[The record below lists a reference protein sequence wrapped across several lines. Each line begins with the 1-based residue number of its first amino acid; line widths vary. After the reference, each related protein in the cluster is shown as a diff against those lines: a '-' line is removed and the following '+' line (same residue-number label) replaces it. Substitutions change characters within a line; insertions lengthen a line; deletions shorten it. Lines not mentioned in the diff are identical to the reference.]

1 MTEATT
7 ATVTSPNHRIARAV
21 NITTLTIIVV
31 LGITFLVG
39 DEPVFEI
46 IVLAVWCLLS
56 SAYMAAWMIALTRI
70 SRQEW
75 RATPTLIATRRPGR
89 VASLITTILA
99 SLIGVTAGDEHQ
111 LRVTVDLDESNE
123 LALDIQ
129 PSRKSDKPKAEPAT
143 AE

>member
-39 DEPVFEI
+39 EEPVFEI

-56 SAYMAAWMIALTRI
+56 RPLVGFDVVRHCTQ
-70 SRQEW
+70 SR
-75 RATPTLIATRRPGR
+75 
-89 VASLITTILA
+89 VY
-99 SLIGVTAGDEHQ
+99 
-111 LRVTVDLDESNE
+111 
-123 LALDIQ
+123 
-129 PSRKSDKPKAEPAT
+129 
-143 AE
+143 